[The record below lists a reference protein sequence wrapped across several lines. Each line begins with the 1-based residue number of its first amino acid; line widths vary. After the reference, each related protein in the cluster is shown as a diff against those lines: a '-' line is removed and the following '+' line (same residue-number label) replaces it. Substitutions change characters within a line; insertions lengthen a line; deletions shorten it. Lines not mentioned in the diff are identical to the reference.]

1 MKLENAKMDIS
12 MKNRQLEQI
21 REMHSNTKDVDV
33 LKEQI
38 EEERSKFAQIMTN
51 WAQEVS
57 RQWSKAII
65 RPNV

>member
-1 MKLENAKMDIS
+1 MKLENTVMEIS
-12 MKNRQLEQI
+12 LRNNQLEKLKELQAN
-21 REMHSNTKDVDV
+21 MFDVDK

-57 RQWSKAII
+57 
-65 RPNV
+65 

>member
-1 MKLENAKMDIS
+1 MKLENIQMQVS
-12 MKNRQLEQI
+12 MKNNQLQQLK
-21 REMHSNTKDVDV
+21 EMHASSIDVDT

-57 RQWSKAII
+57 W
-65 RPNV
+65 

>member
-1 MKLENAKMDIS
+1 MKLENAKMDIA
-12 MKNRQLEQI
+12 MKSRQLEQI
-21 REMHSNTKDVDV
+21 KEMHSNTTDLDM

-57 RQWSKAII
+57 RK
-65 RPNV
+65 

>member
-1 MKLENAKMDIS
+1 MDIS
-12 MKNRQLEQI
+12 IKNNQLEQLK
-21 REMHSNTKDVDV
+21 EMRASSTDIEN

-57 RQWSKAII
+57 
-65 RPNV
+65 

>member
-1 MKLENAKMDIS
+1 MKTNQFEQLKEIHESSTS
-12 MKNRQLEQI
+12 MEK
-21 REMHSNTKDVDV
+21 

-57 RQWSKAII
+57 
-65 RPNV
+65 